1 MGLGLGLEQPRRRT
15 SAKTRPPTSPTPR
28 PTPRAWSHLSC
39 ALRPGSWMVKGSGIG
54 DCGPSTRAPT
64 QALLGTQ
71 AARALLSGPEGSPAV
86 VASGEVGGR
95 VSSCTPGHFD
105 HAEDPSGRSTLA
117 RRSRGPG
124 GGSTHSSSR
133 SCRCCRTRCCC
144 SSSCTRSRGWARQ
157 SASVSPWE
165 CGLGGMLQRRESGR
179 DPCLAVRRTEVSEG
193 V

>member
-1 MGLGLGLEQPRRRT
+1 MDQREHEAADQPDTEADAQSLVTPILRVTTGVLDGRRQWNRRLW
-15 SAKTRPPTSPTPR
+15 A
-28 PTPRAWSHLSC
+28 
-39 ALRPGSWMVKGSGIG
+39 
-54 DCGPSTRAPT
+54 STRAPT

-124 GGSTHSSSR
+124 GGSTRSSSR

-165 CGLGGMLQRRESGR
+165 RGLGKMLQRRESGL
-179 DPCLAVRRTEVSEG
+179 DPCLAVRRTKV
-193 V
+193 